1 MQPRPLSE
9 PVVPPDSPNVQE
21 AMQYLHYRNM
31 FPELL
36 RFRNS
41 GLLKCFSW
49 IEDEVRLHMEQWEA
63 KMAVQS
69 ILRLI
74 QRVYEWFQ
82 TWGQAPAFM
91 KHARGE
97 YIALFRARWLACLP
111 PSFTLGLRL
120 FLRTTLPSLPANA
133 QLFHMLEQLGISE
146 RFDKTFIDV
155 MFDEVEQR
163 IMDSCPGMWREP
175 RLESIRT
182 SARELEERWLTMVYG
197 HMFVRTQNNDWF
209 RNAMMMV
216 TGRLDHFI
224 SRTLVELRTS
234 EIFDII
240 VDFPDTLPA
249 IQDLRLCM
257 ARSQYRPDF
266 IEGLR
271 EVVNQRILQPAADT
285 DDIITFYVSL
295 IRCLRIIDSQGV
307 ILHKVAPPIRKYLR
321 DRPDAVRCIVRRM
334 TDENES
340 FMQETE
346 QPVPI
351 QQVHE
356 PFDDYTDPHWLPEP
370 VDAGADFRTTRPM
383 DIVSTLVS
391 IYDTQDLFIKE
402 LQHLLAARLL
412 AVRNSPLD
420 DEIGSVEKLKQRFGE
435 APLQVCAVML
445 KDMND
450 SRRTNTHLHGETPHP
465 LYTTVISRLFWPTIQ
480 PVPLKMPGQFK
491 ELQDTFEAEFHKFK
505 PDKNLRW
512 VPQLGAVSVKLD
524 LEDRTV
530 EVEATPIQA
539 GVIELFSE
547 QDTWNVEDLMAKLG
561 GIDRV
566 LVQSAL
572 DFWIGEG
579 VIKDE
584 GSVYRLLEQAE
595 APTGAPPRPR
605 PVVVEEAPPVDEKEK
620 QQAEQMKIYWQF
632 IQGMLTNLS
641 ALPIDRIQG
650 MLKFAPGYDR
660 SVQEL
665 AVFLES
671 ARREGLL
678 VFTNGM
684 WKLAKK

>member
-1 MQPRPLSE
+1 MQPRPLNE
-9 PVVPPDSPNVQE
+9 PTVSPDAPGVQE
-21 AMQYLHYRNM
+21 AMSYLHDRDM

-36 RFRNS
+36 RFRNA
-41 GLLKCFSW
+41 GLLKCFAW
-49 IEDEVRLHMEQWEA
+49 VEEEVAMHMEQWEA

-69 ILRLI
+69 ISRLI
-74 QRVYEWFQ
+74 QRVYEWYIA
-82 TWGQAPAFM
+82 WEHAPAFM

-120 FLRTTLPSLPANA
+120 FLRTTLPTLPANER
-133 QLFHMLEQLGISE
+133 LFHILEQLGISE

-155 MFDEVEQR
+155 MFDEVEQK
-163 IMDSCPGMWREP
+163 ILDTCPGMWREP
-175 RLESIRT
+175 RLDSIRK
-182 SARELEERWLTMVYG
+182 SAKDLEERWLTMVYG
-197 HMFVRTQNNDWF
+197 HMFVRTQNSE
-209 RNAMMMV
+209 NAMMMV

-224 SRTLVELRTS
+224 SRNLVELRTS

-249 IQDLRLCM
+249 VQDLRLCM
-257 ARSQYRPDF
+257 ARSLYRPDF

-295 IRCLRIIDSQGV
+295 IRCLRIIDPQGV

-321 DRPDAVRCIVRRM
+321 DRPDAVRCIVKRM

-340 FMQETE
+340 FMQEGE
-346 QPVPI
+346 QVVPI

-370 VDAGADFRTTRPM
+370 LDAGADFRTTRPM

-402 LQHLLAARLL
+402 LQHLLAGRLL

-420 DEIGSVEKLKQRFGE
+420 EEIRNVEMLKMRFGE

-445 KDMND
+445 KDMTD
-450 SRRTNTHLHGETPHP
+450 SRRTNTHLHGEEPHP

-491 ELQDTFEAEFHKFK
+491 TLQDSFEADFHKFK
-505 PDKNLRW
+505 PDKNLKW
-512 VPQLGAVSVKLD
+512 VPQLGAVSLKLD

-547 QDTWNVEDLMAKLG
+547 QNADTWNVELLMQKLG

-579 VIKDE
+579 VVKDE
-584 GSVYRLLEQAE
+584 GHTYKLLERAE
-595 APTGAPPRPR
+595 AMTGAPRPLM
-605 PVVVEEAPPVDEKEK
+605 VEEAPPVDEKEK
-620 QQAEQMKIYWQF
+620 HQAEQMKIYWQF

-641 ALPIDRIQG
+641 SLPIDRIQA

-671 ARREGLL
+671 ARREGL
-678 VFTNGM
+678 VIFNNGA

>member
-1 MQPRPLSE
+1 
-9 PVVPPDSPNVQE
+9 
-21 AMQYLHYRNM
+21 
-31 FPELL
+31 
-36 RFRNS
+36 
-41 GLLKCFSW
+41 
-49 IEDEVRLHMEQWEA
+49 
-63 KMAVQS
+63 
-69 ILRLI
+69 
-74 QRVYEWFQ
+74 
-82 TWGQAPAFM
+82 M

-97 YIALFRARWLACLP
+97 FIALFRARWLACLP

-120 FLRTTLPSLPANA
+120 FLRTTLQTLSAHEK
-133 QLFHMLEQLGISE
+133 LFHILVQLGISE

-155 MFDEVEQR
+155 MYDELEQK
-163 IMDSCPGMWREP
+163 ILDSCPGIWREP
-175 RLESIRT
+175 RLEMIRK
-182 SARELEERWLTMVYG
+182 AAKELEERWLSAVYG
-197 HMFVRTQNNDWF
+197 HRFSRTENNDWF
-209 RNAMMMV
+209 KNAMMMV

-234 EIFDII
+234 EIFDIV

-249 IQDLRLCM
+249 IQDLRVCCPFLFPLSWLPGSLVT
-257 ARSQYRPDF
+257 R
-266 IEGLR
+266 
-271 EVVNQRILQPAADT
+271 VNQRILQPAADT

-295 IRCLRIIDSQGV
+295 IRCLRIIDPQGV

-321 DRPDAVRCIVRRM
+321 DRPDAVRCIVKRM

-340 FMQETE
+340 FMQEGE
-346 QPVPI
+346 QVVPI

-356 PFDDYTDPHWLPEP
+356 AYDDYTDPHWLPEP

-402 LQHLLAARLL
+402 LQHLLAGRLL

-420 DEIGSVEKLKQRFGE
+420 DEIRNVEMLKMRFGE

-445 KDMND
+445 KDMSD
-450 SRRTNTHLHGETPHP
+450 SRRTNTHLHGEQSHP

-491 ELQDTFEAEFHKFK
+491 ELQDGFEAEFHKFK
-505 PDKNLRW
+505 PDKSLKW
-512 VPQLGAVSVKLD
+512 VPQLGAVSLNLE
-524 LEDRTV
+524 LEDRVV

-547 QDTWNVEDLMAKLG
+547 RDTWDLEQLMQKLG

-579 VIKDE
+579 VVKNE
-584 GSVYRLLEQAE
+584 GSRYILLEKAE
-595 APTGAPPRPR
+595 AAKGVSQRP
-605 PVVVEEAPPVDEKEK
+605 PPVDEAPRVDERDK

-641 ALPIDRIQG
+641 SLPIDRIQA
-650 MLKFAPGYDR
+650 MLKFAPGYNR

-671 ARREGLL
+671 ARKEGLV
-678 VFTNGM
+678 VFTNGA
-684 WKLAKK
+684 WKLEKK